1 MLGSARGFYS
11 LSLTQL
17 QLSFLSLRAGL
28 ARVAVGARGLGRAW
42 RRVWRL
48 ALGLGLHLSCPGNF
62 GLLFVLCLPE
72 IKQNT

>member
-28 ARVAVGARGLGRAW
+28 ARVAVGARGLGRVAA
-42 RRVWRL
+42 RVAPRPRPGLAPELTRL
-48 ALGLGLHLSCPGNF
+48 VPSD
-62 GLLFVLCLPE
+62 
-72 IKQNT
+72 ISDRS

>member
-48 ALGLGLHLSCPGNF
+48 ALGLGLHLSCHA
-62 GLLFVLCLPE
+62 LCLQISLTVAE
-72 IKQNT
+72 SNM